1 MFKKSIFTWT
11 TQIIQSC
18 NDTDRTDIVV
28 LLEWSKISFALGGS
42 FWLSFFTDVTDN
54 VLMSSSSRASTW
66 CNSLCNLVSLFSKEL
81 SYNLVWSTI
90 RLDSMFVSKITIWQF
105 VLWNWNCYSYSK
117 RSFCNS
123 ISRSV
128 TSEQV
133 LFCWFWAIERRP
145 QYLRNS
151 LFFKFDDERLLL
163 KKEKLNKLVSFVQF
177 SPMNI
182 RLDNWDTERDVK

>member
-81 SYNLVWSTI
+81 SYNLVWSMI
-90 RLDSMFVSKITIWQF
+90 RLDTMFVSKVTNDHFAMSREQI
-105 VLWNWNCYSYSK
+105 YSSCK

-123 ISRSV
+123 ILKSV
-128 TSEQV
+128 NSEHV
-133 LFCWFWAIERRP
+133 LFCWFWAIEHCV
-145 QYLRNS
+145 N
-151 LFFKFDDERLLL
+151 F
-163 KKEKLNKLVSFVQF
+163 
-177 SPMNI
+177 I
-182 RLDNWDTERDVK
+182 

>member
-11 TQIIQSC
+11 TQIILSC

-54 VLMSSSSRASTW
+54 VLTKLTSRASTW
-66 CNSLCNLVSLFSKEL
+66 CNSFCNLVSLFSKEL

-90 RLDSMFVSKITIWQF
+90 RLDTMFVSKVTIRQF
-105 VLWNWNCYSYSK
+105 VLWIWNCYSCSK

-123 ISRSV
+123 ILKSV
-128 TSEQV
+128 TSEHV
-133 LFCWFWAIERRP
+133 LFCWFWAIEHSVNFI
-145 QYLRNS
+145 QN
-151 LFFKFDDERLLL
+151 
-163 KKEKLNKLVSFVQF
+163 
-177 SPMNI
+177 
-182 RLDNWDTERDVK
+182 

>member
-11 TQIIQSC
+11 TQIILSS

-28 LLEWSKISFALGGS
+28 LLEWSRISFALGGS

-54 VLMSSSSRASTW
+54 VLTKLTSRASTW
-66 CNSLCNLVSLFSKEL
+66 CNSLCNLVGLFSKEL

-90 RLDSMFVSKITIWQF
+90 RLDTMFVSKVTNRTND
-105 VLWNWNCYSYSK
+105 LWTCKYYSYSK

-123 ISRSV
+123 ILKSV
-128 TSEQV
+128 TSEHV
-133 LFCWFWAIERRP
+133 LFCWFWVIKHCP

-151 LFFKFDDERLLL
+151 LFFKYREDQLLL
-163 KKEKLNKLVSFVQF
+163 KKEKLNNLGCFVQF
-177 SPMNI
+177 SLTNMW
-182 RLDNWDTERDVK
+182 LDNWDTERDVK

>member
-18 NDTDRTDIVV
+18 DDTDRTDIVV
-28 LLEWSKISFALGGS
+28 LLEWFKISIALGGS

-54 VLMSSSSRASTW
+54 VLTNLSSRASTW

-90 RLDSMFVSKITIWQF
+90 RLDTMFVSKVTIRQF
-105 VLWNWNCYSYSK
+105 VIWNCKYYSCSK

-123 ISRSV
+123 ILKSV
-128 TSEQV
+128 TSEHV
-133 LFCWFWAIERRP
+133 LFCWFWAIEHCVH
-145 QYLRNS
+145 
-151 LFFKFDDERLLL
+151 F
-163 KKEKLNKLVSFVQF
+163 
-177 SPMNI
+177 I
-182 RLDNWDTERDVK
+182 